1 MGIEPTFSAWE
12 ADVLPLNYTRAKAN
26 FMVSA
31 LTLKGPCRFAGV
43 SACRGTTAQHTFTYA
58 GAVLLLKAGG
68 DRYFEL
74 VPKGGISQNPCL

>member
-43 SACRGTTAQHTFTYA
+43 SACRHH
-58 GAVLLLKAGG
+58 GAA
-68 DRYFEL
+68 YFYER
-74 VPKGGISQNPCL
+74 GCGIIAESGR